1 MYERIVIV
9 IFCSNQCFPSPDP
22 LPTIADFVRTQGF
35 HFAILSPLLRL
46 WSQKTKRKSTKTQRQ
61 KTKTKTSSQ
70 PGFSFKPSSHICV
83 LFMLKILKM
92 LISFTSTFTLDNPS
106 KIHYRLVSMQVIHY
120 PKIIQVH
127 SSSQSSFIKLFS
139 WDLTRVPTLFPWF
152 PR

>member
-1 MYERIVIV
+1 MLKCLMYERIVIV

-46 WSQKTKRKSTKTQRQ
+46 WSQKTKRKSTKTRRQ

-83 LFMLKILKM
+83 LFMLKTLKI

-127 SSSQSSFIKLFS
+127 SSSQSSFIKLS
-139 WDLTRVPTLFPWF
+139 S
-152 PR
+152 